1 MAPGAIRYLQLCD
14 GPIPQPAEIAKTE
27 AVGERLYPGDGDF
40 QLIDFLRA
48 APRDV
53 IVGAECPSISRAQS
67 GVSAIDQAREG
78 LRKMRA
84 VLALVD

>member
-53 IVGAECPSISRAQS
+53 IVGAECPSIGRAQS
-67 GVSAIDQAREG
+67 GVSAIDQAREV